1 MYCKLEKT
9 YELLKEE
16 QKILQQVVILEILD
30 YHHSITYKVSNI
42 SKKDV
47 RRYLEVWDGRIS
59 CLEYLQG
66 IGAQINV
73 LFNQGDN
80 GYLFFDLAVYSVA
93 GKVVAADQLDTL
105 QQMELYINRL
115 EYYQVK
121 YSPEER
127 KYLLHYAAG
136 CGNLAMAAERADKI
150 MAEQYGINYGGISP
164 AYKRNRRKNHR
175 NVSDYLDGAIQ
186 GMDRM
191 YGIIR
196 LSHWGNTRYQVLN
209 PGWDYHIYLYDGV
222 IRDASPRNYYM
233 KSYEDALRTVRSY
246 GDLQANIPM
255 EFHSYSQ
262 LVEQINILCRERC
275 IVV

>member
-9 YELLKEE
+9 HGFLEEE

-30 YHHSITYKVSNI
+30 NHHSITYKVSNI

-47 RRYLEVWDGRIS
+47 SRYLEVWDGRNS

-73 LFNQGDN
+73 LFNPGDN
-80 GYLFFDLAVYSVA
+80 GYQFFDLAVYSVT

-105 QQMELYINRL
+105 RQTELYINRL
-115 EYYQVK
+115 EYYRAK

-136 CGNLAMAAERADKI
+136 CGDLAMAAEWADKI
-150 MAEQYGINYGGISP
+150 MAEQYGINYGGLSS

-175 NVSDYLDGAIQ
+175 NVSDYIVGAIP
-186 GMDRM
+186 GMGRM

-209 PGWDYHIYLYDGV
+209 PGWDYHIYLYDGT
-222 IRDASPRNYYM
+222 IRDVSPRNFYL
-233 KSYEDALRTVRSY
+233 KTYEDALWVVRSY
-246 GDLQANIPM
+246 GDLQTNIPM

-262 LVEQINILCRERC
+262 LVEQINIIYREHC
-275 IVV
+275 SVV